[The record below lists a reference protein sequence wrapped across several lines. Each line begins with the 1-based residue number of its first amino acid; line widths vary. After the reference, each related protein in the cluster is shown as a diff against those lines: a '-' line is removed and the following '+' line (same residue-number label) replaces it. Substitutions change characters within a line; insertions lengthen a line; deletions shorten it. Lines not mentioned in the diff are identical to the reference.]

1 MKRLPSIYK
10 YKEWEDAMKH
20 VAEEHGIAGHLIVR
34 DPNQAP
40 IMWHEFAHTSPEMG
54 MGTWDHEH
62 DDTTPESVRAKM
74 EENLRRMPE
83 IAQHLEDSASKDEAI
98 DRTKKY
104 YEGLE

>member
-20 VAEEHGIAGHLIVR
+20 IAEEHGIAGHLIVR

-40 IMWHEFAHTSPEMG
+40 IMWHEFAHTAPDMG
-54 MGTWDHEH
+54 MGTWEHEH

-74 EENLRRMPE
+74 
-83 IAQHLEDSASKDEAI
+83 DEALKQVPQMI
-98 DRTKKY
+98 ANLTPEQVEDLKHRTNEF